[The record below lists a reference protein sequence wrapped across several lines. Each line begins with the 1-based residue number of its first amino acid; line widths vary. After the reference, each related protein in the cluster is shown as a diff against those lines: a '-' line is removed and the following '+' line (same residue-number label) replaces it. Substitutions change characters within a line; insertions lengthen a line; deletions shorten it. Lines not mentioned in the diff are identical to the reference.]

1 MSTHLYADEALVI
14 GCGVSGLACGIRL
27 LEAGV
32 PVLIRARE
40 LPPATTSNVAGAI
53 WYPYKAYPVER
64 VLPWSKRTLDELCA
78 LADDP
83 AAGVDLVE
91 LTEVFDQPVADPWWR
106 DAVRSFRRAG
116 PADLPP
122 HGRDGYVVEAP
133 MIDTPVHLRYLVD
146 RFLGLGGRIEQGEID
161 RLAALAS
168 ERRLVVNCA
177 GLGAG
182 ALADDPAVF
191 PIRGQIIRVR
201 PAAPPRHVI
210 DDTRGIAYVLPR
222 RAECVLGGTAD
233 EGDWSLEPAPA
244 TAAAILA
251 RCAEID
257 PALAG
262 AEILGHAVGLRPG
275 RPAVRLEL
283 ERLTDACAVIHNYGH
298 GGAGFTLAWGCADE
312 VLALALGWL
321 RGGKEAGDAL

>member
-1 MSTHLYADEALVI
+1 MPTHLYADEALVI

-27 LEAGV
+27 LEAGF

-78 LADDP
+78 LAGDP

-106 DAVRSFRRAG
+106 DAVRSFRRAAG
-116 PADLPP
+116 ADLPP
-122 HGRDGYVVEAP
+122 HGRDGYVVAAP
-133 MIDTPVHLRYLVD
+133 MIDTPVHMRYLVG
-146 RFLGLGGRIEQGEID
+146 RFLGLGGRIEQAEVAS
-161 RLAALAS
+161 LAGLADG
-168 ERRLVVNCA
+168 RRLIVNCS
-177 GLGAG
+177 GVGAG
-182 ALADDPAVF
+182 RLADDPAVF
-191 PIRGQIIRVR
+191 PIRGQIVLVR
-201 PAAPPRHVI
+201 PAGPLRHVI
-210 DDTRGIAYVLPR
+210 DDTRGIAYILPR

-233 EGDWSLEPAPA
+233 EGDWSLEPDPA
-244 TAAAILA
+244 SAAAILA
-251 RCAEID
+251 RCAAIN

-283 ERLTDACAVIHNYGH
+283 ERLTGSCAVIHNYGH

-312 VLALALGWL
+312 VAALARGWI
-321 RGGKEAGDAL
+321 GGAPEGRP